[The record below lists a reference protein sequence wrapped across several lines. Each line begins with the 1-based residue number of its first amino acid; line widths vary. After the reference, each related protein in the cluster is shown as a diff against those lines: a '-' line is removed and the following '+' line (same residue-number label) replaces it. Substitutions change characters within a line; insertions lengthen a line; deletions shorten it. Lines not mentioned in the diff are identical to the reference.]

1 MSINKLDNLTRRL
14 NRAMRSILLN
24 SEPNALTNLYI
35 YKLGLTQTI
44 KPHTW
49 EALGILLRTDVTLHT
64 EGVEETP
71 PSKKYPD
78 YFKYRAFTD
87 SDKAYFAHRVD
98 GDCICWGGSIE
109 CGATDKERKDILNF
123 RKKECSQDW
132 WLS

>member
-24 SEPNALTNLYI
+24 SELDEVANSGINSD
-35 YKLGLTQTI
+35 I
-44 KPHTW
+44 KPDTW
-49 EALGILLRTDVTLHT
+49 KTIGRLLRTDVTL
-64 EGVEETP
+64 

-87 SDKAYFAHRVD
+87 SDEAYFAHKVD
-98 GDCICWGGSIE
+98 GDCICGGGSIE
-109 CGATDKERKDILNF
+109 CGATEKERQDILNF

-132 WLS
+132 WAS